1 MIAPNIILLRKNM
14 IIGKLGAC
22 GAFSESTAVTLAEAG
37 VRNPGGFMHITD
49 FHVRKGTIRRT
60 ADGRYYL

>member
-1 MIAPNIILLRKNM
+1 MIVHKLRWS
-14 IIGKLGAC
+14 

-49 FHVRKGTIRRT
+49 FLVRKGTIRRT